1 MGERKSDF
9 MVRDD
14 VLRALETHRG
24 QLVSGGTLARE
35 LGVSR
40 TAIWKAITTLREMG
54 FPIESVSGEGYRLAQ
69 SSDALSEA
77 GIAVELKTDRIARSL
92 CVLSEVDSTNTYLK
106 HRAAELPDG
115 YAVVADCQTAG
126 RGRRGRTFYSPSG
139 TGIYM
144 SILLHPTLPLERI
157 NMITVGAAVAV
168 CEAIEETA
176 GFTPDIKWVNDVL
189 MHGKKLCGILTEAS
203 VEAETGQLS
212 YAIVGIGI
220 NIRRPKDGLPD
231 DIRGIVG
238 CLEDFSPHPVRRNA
252 LAASFFNH
260 MESCYRWIVS
270 GETDRLIDRYRSWI
284 HFLGQPITVIRN
296 DIRQPSVA
304 VAIDSNGHLV
314 IEQDGTRSTILAGE
328 ISIRLPEQ
336 QEASPRQVPPHV

>member
-1 MGERKSDF
+1 

-14 VLRALETHRG
+14 VLRTLEQNRG
-24 QLVSGGTLARE
+24 QLVSGGTLSRE

-40 TAIWKAITTLREMG
+40 TAVWKAIAALREMG
-54 FPIESVSGEGYRLAQ
+54 FPIESVSGEGYRLAE

-77 GIAVELKTDRIARSL
+77 GIVMELKTQTLAREL
-92 CVLSEVDSTNTYLK
+92 CVLSTVDSTNTYLK
-106 HRAAELPDG
+106 QRAAQLPDG

-126 RGRRGRTFYSPSG
+126 RGRLGRSFHSPSG
-139 TGIYM
+139 SGVYL
-144 SILLHPTLPLERI
+144 SILLHPTLPLARI
-157 NMITVGAAVAV
+157 NSITVAAAVAM
-168 CEAIEETA
+168 CEAIAETA

-203 VEAETGQLS
+203 VEAETGLLS
-212 YAIVGIGI
+212 YAIVGVGV
-220 NIRRPKDGLPD
+220 NVRAPEGGLPEELRA
-231 DIRGIVG
+231 IAG

-260 MESCYRWIVS
+260 MESCCQLIFS
-270 GETDRLIDRYRSWI
+270 GDTGALIDRYRAFV
-284 HFLGQPITVIRN
+284 HFLGQPVTVIQN
-296 DIRQPSVA
+296 GTQSVATA

-314 IEQDGTRSTILAGE
+314 IEQDGARSTLLAGE

-336 QEASPRQVPPHV
+336 TRT